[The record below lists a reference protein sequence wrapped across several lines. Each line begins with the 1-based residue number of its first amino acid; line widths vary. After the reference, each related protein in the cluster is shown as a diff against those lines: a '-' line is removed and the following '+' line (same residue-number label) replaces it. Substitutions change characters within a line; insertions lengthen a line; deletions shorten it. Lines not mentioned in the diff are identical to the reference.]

1 MDSETLTYIV
11 SLVVI
16 LLIICAAIGLA
27 VASGAVDIVTDYYG
41 LVVPSL

>member
-16 LLIICAAIGLA
+16 FLVICAAMALA

-41 LVVPSL
+41 WMVFGF

>member
-16 LLIICAAIGLA
+16 FLVICAAMGLA
-27 VASGAVDIVTDYYG
+27 VAVGAVDAVTDYYG
-41 LVVPSL
+41 WVGPRF